1 MAQGK
6 MKIKTK
12 LPDSAKAKQG
22 KNKKGPA
29 IQRRGNA
36 PIKAKKAK
44 IVEAHKLKQMITK
57 TVNKA
62 AETELRERALDGK
75 MGLTKK
81 KAPAAST
88 S

>member
-6 MKIKTK
+6 MKVKTK
-12 LPDSAKAKQG
+12 LPDNAKAKQA

-29 IQRRGNA
+29 VQRRGNA

-44 IVEAHKLKQMITK
+44 LLEAHKLKQMITK

-62 AETELRERALDGK
+62 AESELRERALDGK
-75 MGLTKK
+75 MSLVKK
-81 KAPAAST
+81 TPAVKK
-88 S
+88 